1 MGRVIRTQRKGPGSV
16 FKAHTR
22 NRKGR
27 AALRPVDFAERNG
40 YTASFD
46 FLCVSLYEKSLL
58 SSIFS
63 TFFAKLLITFC
74 KG

>member
-27 AALRPVDFAERNG
+27 AALRHLYREPSIDTSHQISDQFALQFQRRR
-40 YTASFD
+40 
-46 FLCVSLYEKSLL
+46 LKYEKL
-58 SSIFS
+58 
-63 TFFAKLLITFC
+63 TDDK
-74 KG
+74 

>member
-1 MGRVIRTQRKGPGSV
+1 MQFVYLLATSLSIDKLNKKFLPFRRIYVQTQRKGPGSV

-40 YTASFD
+40 YIKG
-46 FLCVSLYEKSLL
+46 CIKV
-58 SSIFS
+58 
-63 TFFAKLLITFC
+63 LLIH
-74 KG
+74 